1 MLTITSRRVITA
13 RLFQPGG
20 HTREM
25 TGFTGCDRP

>member
-1 MLTITSRRVITA
+1 VVDDYIPAVITA

-25 TGFTGCDRP
+25 TGITGCDRP